1 MDVSL
6 WGAVHHASLIRDPMV
21 VTPGHTE
28 MTKPIVEMRGISK
41 RYGGVQALQSVDL
54 DIYLG
59 EVHALVGDNAAG
71 KSTLIKTLAGAVL
84 KDEGTITF
92 EGRAIEINAPRDAKA
107 LGIETVY
114 QDLAL
119 ADNLN
124 VSANVFLG
132 RELTRNRP
140 LSWFLDNRR
149 MEKESR
155 TLLGKLK
162 INIPNIR
169 QQVRSMSGG
178 QRQSIAIARC
188 VCFNA
193 RVVILDEPTAAL
205 GVEETRKVYGL
216 IRDMR
221 EHGLGVLLISHNL
234 NHVFENCD
242 RITVLKTGRLV
253 GSRRVEDTTQD
264 EILRMIVS
272 GVTDNGGPPARAP
285 ARIAV
290 V

>member
-1 MDVSL
+1 MT
-6 WGAVHHASLIRDPMV
+6 
-21 VTPGHTE
+21 VTRAMPN
-28 MTKPIVEMRGISK
+28 MTKPLVEMRGISK

-71 KSTLIKTLAGAVL
+71 KSTLIKTLAGAVI

-132 RELTRNRP
+132 RELTRNGA

-253 GSRRVEDTTQD
+253 GSRRVEETTQD

-272 GVTDNGGPPARAP
+272 GVTDNGGRPAHAP

>member
-54 DIYLG
+54 DIYLR